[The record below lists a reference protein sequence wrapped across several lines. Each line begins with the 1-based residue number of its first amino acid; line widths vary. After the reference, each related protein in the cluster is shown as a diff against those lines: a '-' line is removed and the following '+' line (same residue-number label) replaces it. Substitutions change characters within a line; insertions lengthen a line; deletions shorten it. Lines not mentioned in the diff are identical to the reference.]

1 MFKIPD
7 LSYLSKTRHF
17 SADCYIFDEF
27 SAISL
32 FGDRV
37 QFLIGAVSSRLERST
52 PERALRVRSLAV
64 DIVSC
69 CWARYFT
76 FKVPLSTQVN
86 KCVWANLLLDW
97 GATLLWTSIPSRG
110 GSRNIPSQS
119 LHATETRMS
128 FGLMSYL
135 AHICNFT
142 FYLFHF
148 RLKSTKMTQGTMI
161 IVSWMTLLY
170 LVSLGSSPI
179 LGEVRSHLISGKT
192 RI

>member
-76 FKVPLSTQVN
+76 FKVHLSTQVN
-86 KCVWANLLLDW
+86 KCVWAKLLLDW
-97 GATLLWTSIPSRG
+97 GETLLWTSIPSRG
-110 GSRNIPSQS
+110 GVEIFLVSRFMPRKPGWASAWW
-119 LHATETRMS
+119 ATW
-128 FGLMSYL
+128 LIY
-135 AHICNFT
+135 ANFT